1 MAKCTKCGS
10 EIVPGGKFCMSCGTP
25 VSVQANEKGVQGDV
39 CPKCGRE
46 FKPGMKFCMGC
57 GAPLQAVK
65 NLPANVCPKCGCEF
79 EPGMKFCMGCGAPI
93 AQPAAGE
100 KGWFTDGVR
109 AVANAITG
117 GQMNRDIQR
126 EQQDA
131 VNRQARAD
139 QGDIQDAQNAQRNA
153 ERAQMRAEREAE
165 RARDRR
171 AMEAVDGVDVVR
183 GRVIWNIQPGEIA
196 RKIKETEL
204 EEIEKLKGII
214 VQEGCTAIIFANGQL
229 VSTLS
234 SGAYLFYKSVEEEQ
248 AAIKAAVEQAEKEL
262 DEKERKIK
270 EEKRK
275 AEPTFSQLGIVG
287 EIKRGFGWVNRL
299 IFGEKKDEKKD
310 NVERRKIDYAR
321 ILARLTQAPVMS
333 VYLVSDRFIPMTFGG
348 QPANDGGISFVPYN
362 IPTRVFD
369 VQMGVSLQLKVNNI
383 TAVASNYLADKRSL
397 TTNMLHQML
406 NGSIENMLRQ
416 AMRNV
421 DYQQT
426 GLPMEV
432 IASLKAQLQ
441 LFINTQLHGIEC
453 TQVLQI
459 TDSNAEF
466 DRFRAV
472 ERELYCTEKELDY
485 LHRTGEFRN
494 RLAIETN
501 KQTIDKATTDEE
513 LRYALMQINKDG
525 LIHDDEFEAFTLML
539 NAQKRLREARSKEE
553 EYEALIDLKKSR
565 LVKEEDIAVLED
577 ALAQNKIQRES
588 ITEIMRIQHQQGVD
602 NARLEA
608 EWAIGDKKQDHD
620 WEREDLQRRRN
631 WGIEDEQREREWMH
645 EEQEYNRKFGRVQQ
659 IEEYEWQKKIR
670 DNDFEWQNEERR
682 RESEWQQR
690 LREEQLRRE
699 NEQTAYDRS
708 RQDKFDDDKMD
719 ENRHQRQ
726 MDKLRNMANIQAQL
740 DAQRYQN
747 EQNMAQINANVAMN
761 RDNQFANMSAEQ
773 IRAAQLSHLTG
784 EAQVAMANSYS
795 KDGEN
800 ELLKKQQADQAALY
814 QQMLQMQQNQGNQ
827 NQQMMMQMAQMM
839 QQGMMG
845 TAQANLANQQAM
857 YQQQQQWQQQRYDD
871 QRQRADEY
879 RQDAY
884 RQQDRMDAQNQ
895 VAMGSMAQVNTAAAS
910 NIYTNNSNINM
921 QGYPQQPQ
929 QQWSQ
934 QPQQPQQQWSQ
945 QPQQPQQQWSQQ
957 PQQPQQQ
964 PEVPQQQANVC
975 PRCGAPLNEGAG
987 FCVECG
993 LQL

>member
-65 NLPANVCPKCGCEF
+65 SLPANVCPKCGCEF

-369 VQMGVSLQLKVNNI
+369 VEMGVSLQLKVNNI

-453 TQVLQI
+453 AQVLQI

-539 NAQKRLREARSKEE
+539 NAQKRLREAKSKEE

-929 QQWSQ
+929 Q
-934 QPQQPQQQWSQ
+934 PQQQWS
-945 QPQQPQQQWSQQ
+945 QQPQQQWSQQ